1 MGLPSCLGDIHVAG
15 VVHVPARAVA
25 SFVGSVTTS
34 AAAVCRVVMVVG
46 NAEVQGTQAAAGEAI
61 RVHILLGAMGGLDE
75 WTTGTGWST
84 GDTVVRVLKK
94 GEVQLVTF
102 KIVKSILFIQ
112 NGKWLAVGLCG

>member
-1 MGLPSCLGDIHVAG
+1 MGLPSCLGDIRVAG

-25 SFVGSVTTS
+25 GSVGVVSSVTTS

-46 NAEVQGTQAAAGEAI
+46 NEVRGARAAAGEAS

-84 GDTVVRVLKK
+84 GDASALMSYA
-94 GEVQLVTF
+94 F
-102 KIVKSILFIQ
+102 
-112 NGKWLAVGLCG
+112 